1 MSAFV
6 GRFEHR
12 ESLRLACTPAVDAER
27 CRIAFAGYL
36 ANRRALLAELRAP
49 NASAATDAEL
59 VALAYRR
66 WGDALQAH
74 LLGEYAFAV
83 FDAERG
89 ALLLGH
95 DALGLVPL
103 FYSERDGALTFG
115 TDLAELVGA
124 TGVGDLDE
132 EYIAD
137 CLAFVRGRDERT
149 PYRHIR
155 RLKPGRGA
163 VVRNGAIATVTTYE
177 PSSAAPVA
185 PASGAEYAERLRE
198 LVIEAI
204 ASALPASGT
213 VWSDLSGG
221 LDSSTIVSV
230 ALGTLGAK
238 LEVVSAVF
246 GRSQQSDETEWMDAV
261 LETYPAPSH
270 RIDADTVPPFS
281 TVPDRFH
288 PEPNGAPIVT
298 AFNDARDTLLRAHGV
313 DVVLTGACGDAVFF
327 GDSPAPYA
335 LADCSIANPF
345 ALAGAVRR
353 WAAGAS
359 SRRSFAYW
367 FQRYVVAPRMR
378 RLAGA
383 AVNPRPALPEWIRPG
398 YARSMELPRRS
409 RRRFVTGLT
418 FGGEYF
424 WERVSEGASITA
436 AGQYRS
442 PATYAHRNP
451 LLYLP
456 LVEFIAGVPWA
467 ENVRPDEDRVL
478 QRRALRGILP
488 ERTRLR
494 RGKRGP
500 TQAIFSGLESGR
512 AWLDLL
518 TTRSALVERGY
529 VDPQRWREMI
539 QKARGGWSSPTS
551 ALMSACA
558 LEAWFATLDRAP
570 ATSRLLNESSPEPV

>member
-1 MSAFV
+1 MTAFI
-6 GRFEHR
+6 GRLER
-12 ESLRLACTPAVDAER
+12 GDTLRLQCTPATDAER
-27 CRIAFAGYL
+27 CRVAFAGYL
-36 ANRRALLAELRAP
+36 ANRNALCAQLRAHD
-49 NASAATDAEL
+49 AGATTDAQL

-66 WGDALQAH
+66 WGERAQAH

-83 FDAERG
+83 FDPDRG

-103 FYSERDGALTFG
+103 FFSERGGALTFG

-124 TGVGDLDE
+124 TGVGELDE
-132 EYIAD
+132 EHLAD
-137 CLAFVRGRDERT
+137 CLALVRGRDERT

-155 RLKPGRGA
+155 RLLPGRGA
-163 VVRNGAIATVTTYE
+163 AVRNGAIVTIAAYDPATAE
-177 PSSAAPVA
+177 PVA
-185 PASGAEYAERLRE
+185 PARSAEYAARLRE

-204 ASALPASGT
+204 ASALPATGT

-246 GRSQQSDETEWMDAV
+246 GRSEQADETEWIEAV
-261 LETYPAPSH
+261 LEMYSAPSH

-281 TVPDRFH
+281 TAPDRFH
-288 PEPNGAPIVT
+288 PEPNGAPIVA
-298 AFNDARDTLLRAHGV
+298 AFNGARDALLSAHGV

-335 LADCSIANPF
+335 LADAHPF

-353 WAAGAS
+353 WSAGAPGH
-359 SRRSFAYW
+359 RSFAYW
-367 FQRYVVAPRMR
+367 FERYVVAPRLR

-383 AVNPRPALPEWIRPG
+383 AVMPRPALAPWLRTE
-398 YARSMELPRRS
+398 YVRSMDLAGRS
-409 RRRFVTGLT
+409 RRRFVDVPTL
-418 FGGEYF
+418 GGEYY
-424 WERVSEGASITA
+424 WDRIHQGACITST
-436 AGQYRS
+436 GQYRS

-456 LVEFIAGVPWA
+456 LVEFMAGVPWA
-467 ENVRPDEDRVL
+467 ENARPDEDRVL
-478 QRRALRGILP
+478 QRRALHGILP

-500 TQAIFSGLESGR
+500 TQAIFSGLESAR
-512 AWLDLL
+512 AWLEML

-529 VDPQRWREMI
+529 ADPERWREMVK
-539 QKARGGWSSPTS
+539 KARGGWSSPTA
-551 ALMSACA
+551 ALMPAVA
-558 LEAWFATLDRAP
+558 LEAWFVTLGQAPRA
-570 ATSRLLNESSPEPV
+570 SRLDASSPEARV

>member
-1 MSAFV
+1 M
-6 GRFEHR
+6 
-12 ESLRLACTPAVDAER
+12 PATDAER
-27 CRIAFAGYL
+27 CRIAFTGYL
-36 ANRRALLAELRAP
+36 ANRNALLAELCAQS
-49 NASAATDAEL
+49 ASATTDAQL

-66 WGDALQAH
+66 WGEGTQTH

-83 FDAERG
+83 FDPERG

-103 FYSERDGALTFG
+103 FVTERGGALTFA

-124 TGVGDLDE
+124 TGVGELDE
-132 EYIAD
+132 EYLAD
-137 CLAFVRGRDERT
+137 CLALVRGRDERT

-155 RLKPGRGA
+155 RLLPGRGA
-163 VVRNGAIATVTTYE
+163 AVRNGAIVTIAAYD
-177 PSSAAPVA
+177 PSMAKPVA
-185 PASGAEYAERLRE
+185 PASGAEHAQRLRE
-198 LVIEAI
+198 LIVDAI

-246 GRSQQSDETEWMDAV
+246 GRSKQADETEWIDAV
-261 LETYPAPSH
+261 LDTYPAPSH

-288 PEPNGAPIVT
+288 PEPNGAPIVA
-298 AFNDARDTLLRAHGV
+298 AFNDARDALLRAHGV

-335 LADCSIANPF
+335 FADANPV
-345 ALAGAVRR
+345 ASARDVRR
-353 WAAGAS
+353 WTAGAPEQ
-359 SRRSFAYW
+359 RSFAYW
-367 FQRYVVAPRMR
+367 FERYVVAPRLR
-378 RLAGA
+378 RLSSA
-383 AVNPRPALPEWIRPG
+383 AVAPRPVPPSWTRTD
-398 YARSMELPRRS
+398 YARSMQLARRS
-409 RRRFVTGLT
+409 RRRFVHVPTI
-418 FGGEYF
+418 GGEYY
-424 WERVSEGASITA
+424 WERIHQGACITST
-436 AGQYRS
+436 GQYRS
-442 PATYAHRNP
+442 PAAYAHRNP

-456 LVEFIAGVPWA
+456 LVEFMAGVPWPEKA
-467 ENVRPDEDRVL
+467 GPDEDRVL
-478 QRRALRGILP
+478 QRRALHGILP

-500 TQAIFSGLESGR
+500 TQAIFNGLESGR
-512 AWLDLL
+512 PWLEML

-529 VDPQRWREMI
+529 ADPERWGEMVRR
-539 QKARGGWSSPTS
+539 ARGGWSSPAS
-551 ALMSACA
+551 ALLPACA
-558 LEAWFATLDRAP
+558 LEAWFATLGQAP
-570 ATSRLLNESSPEPV
+570 RTSRLDADSAEARV